1 MTDHIHPKPGTVVLG
16 LQLKRESFAAGDQ
29 LKVWFRDRR
38 EVAYR
43 LYRGRGSGET
53 KSSQANHNQRRDLLW
68 RMEMNQM
75 SQKSCLILGLAVGA
89 LLAIAPATLAEK
101 PEDPG
106 GKPKDEPGG
115 SSDFAVLYGDLYV
128 LERDGNGVPV
138 TRIVTYDD
146 PEYSEPVDV
155 DCLQPIAEDCSI
167 LTLWGEILEFNPE
180 LYDPCEIHVDDLELS
195 QEVSF
200 GRQSVVRTDPTV
212 IDNAYFEALKVLN
225 SATPYNDI
233 EDFLDVAL
241 PVRLDP
247 AGRFEFYIPV
257 VEGAT
262 GCVELEDCAWKTID
276 SPLENL
282 GLYRALMLDGCLM
295 PVTIT
300 RGNTDTTNSLSATAA
315 GYLDAAELEHL
326 ICGLVDGE
334 PAPDDHPEVLDMLMA
349 AAFWGGAADKT
360 SPVALDEFINANT
373 YLGIN
378 SYERVGG
385 TKKKPE
391 LEFTY
396 FDFTPFSY
404 DRAATHPAGG
414 VDPGEGL
421 PPIPSSATVLGL
433 ASDEPTFEIVTP
445 LVLFS
450 GFPGVDLEAV
460 EVPVCRGGVPSGPC
474 LGVFEDESHCGP
486 ANYFGQATEDAR
498 KIVWFVHNW
507 HIPEIAY

>member
-1 MTDHIHPKPGTVVLG
+1 
-16 LQLKRESFAAGDQ
+16 
-29 LKVWFRDRR
+29 
-38 EVAYR
+38 
-43 LYRGRGSGET
+43 
-53 KSSQANHNQRRDLLW
+53 
-68 RMEMNQM
+68 MNQL
-75 SQKSCLILGLAVGA
+75 SQKSCLILVLVLGV

-146 PEYSEPVDV
+146 PEYSELVDV
-155 DCLQPIAEDCSI
+155 DCLQPIAEDCSM
-167 LTLWGEILEFNPE
+167 LNLWGEMPDFDPE
-180 LYDPCEIHVDDLELS
+180 LYDPCEIHVDDLEFA

-200 GRQSVVRTDPTV
+200 GRQSVARTDATV
-212 IDNAYFEALKVLN
+212 IDSAYSEALKVLN
-225 SATPYNDI
+225 SATEYDDPDYDP
-233 EDFLDVAL
+233 LDVTL

-257 VEGAT
+257 VEGVT
-262 GCVELEDCAWKTID
+262 VCEELDHCAWKTID

-295 PVTIT
+295 PVTVT
-300 RGNTDTTNSLSATAA
+300 RGYTDTTNSLSTTAA
-315 GYLDAAELEHL
+315 GYLDAADLGHL
-326 ICGLVDGE
+326 ICEMVEGELV
-334 PAPDDHPEVLDMLMA
+334 PDTHPEVLDMLMA

-378 SYERVGG
+378 SYVQIGG
-385 TKKKPE
+385 TKNKPE

-404 DRAATHPAGG
+404 DRAATHPEGG
-414 VDPGEGL
+414 ADPEEGL

-433 ASDEPTFEIVTP
+433 ATEQSTFEIVTP
-445 LVLFS
+445 LDLFS

-460 EVPVCRGGVPSGPC
+460 EVPVCRGGMPSGPC
-474 LGVFEDESHCGP
+474 LGGFGDEGHCGP
-486 ANYFGQATEDAR
+486 ANYFEQATEDAR

>member
-1 MTDHIHPKPGTVVLG
+1 
-16 LQLKRESFAAGDQ
+16 
-29 LKVWFRDRR
+29 
-38 EVAYR
+38 
-43 LYRGRGSGET
+43 
-53 KSSQANHNQRRDLLW
+53 
-68 RMEMNQM
+68 MNQM
-75 SQKSCLILGLAVGA
+75 SQKSCLILGLALSV

-106 GKPKDEPGG
+106 GKPQDEPGG

-155 DCLQPIAEDCSI
+155 DCLQPIAEDCSM
-167 LTLWGEILEFNPE
+167 LNLWGEMPGFDAE
-180 LYDPCEIHVDDLELS
+180 LYDPCEIHVDDLELA

-212 IDNAYFEALKVLN
+212 IDSAYFEALKVLN
-225 SATPYNDI
+225 SATEYYDPDN
-233 EDFLDVAL
+233 ELLDVSL

-262 GCVELEDCAWKTID
+262 GCVALEDCAWKTID

-282 GLYRALMLDGCLM
+282 GFYRTLMLDGCLM
-295 PVTIT
+295 PVTVT
-300 RGNTDTTNSLSATAA
+300 RGYTDSTNTLSATAA
-315 GYLDAAELEHL
+315 GYLVDADLGHL
-326 ICGLVDGE
+326 ICGMVDGE
-334 PAPDDHPEVLDMLMA
+334 LVPDEHPESLDMLMA

-378 SYERVGG
+378 SYVRVGG

-433 ASDEPTFEIVTP
+433 ATEEPTFEIVTP
-445 LVLFS
+445 LILFS
-450 GFPGVDLEAV
+450 GSPPGVDLETVA
-460 EVPVCRGGVPSGPC
+460 VPVCRDGVMLGPC
-474 LGVFEDESHCGP
+474 LGGSGDEGHCGP
-486 ANYFGQATEDAR
+486 ANYFEQATEDAR